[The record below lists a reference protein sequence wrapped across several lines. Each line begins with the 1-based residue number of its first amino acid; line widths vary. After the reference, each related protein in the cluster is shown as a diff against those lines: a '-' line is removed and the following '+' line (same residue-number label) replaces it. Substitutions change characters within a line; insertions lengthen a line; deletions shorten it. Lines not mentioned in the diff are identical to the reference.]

1 MSKIFS
7 PVAYII
13 MSVLLFWSYA
23 VSSAEEP
30 PDVLLKRVTQKLVTV
45 LRQEDSALRKNPDHI
60 YDIIDR
66 ILVPYIDWEAMSQ
79 WVIGRNAW
87 MNASPAQRKQFS
99 KEFKDLLI
107 RTYAST
113 LRAYNNQT
121 ISYLPVRGGVQGKNR
136 VQIISFIKEP
146 GREAI
151 KVNYRLADKGNQW
164 KVYDISIEG
173 VSLLKGFQAQ
183 FAPEIRQSG
192 IESLIS
198 RLHQHNEKP
207 LR

>member
-1 MSKIFS
+1 MSKLFRF
-7 PVAYII
+7 VAYIG
-13 MSVLLFWSYA
+13 MTLFLFWSNA
-23 VSSAEEP
+23 VHAKEA
-30 PDVLLKRVTQKLVTV
+30 PDVLLKRVTQELITV
-45 LRQEDSALRKNPDHI
+45 LRQEDSSLRKNPDQI
-60 YDIIDR
+60 YAVIDK
-66 ILVPYIDWEAMSQ
+66 ILVPYVDWEAMSQ
-79 WVIGRNAW
+79 WVVGRSAW
-87 MNASPAQRKQFS
+87 MNASATQRQQFS
-99 KEFKDLLI
+99 KEFRDLLI

-121 ISYLPVRGGVQGKNR
+121 IDYSPIRGGVQGKNR
-136 VQIISFIKEP
+136 IQIASFIKEP
-146 GREAI
+146 GREPI
-151 KVNYRLADKGNQW
+151 RVNYRLADKGSSW

-192 IESLIS
+192 IDSLIK